1 MEECVKLEYAE
12 TAVPVKRRKIK
23 GILPLLFA
31 GSLVIVAADQG
42 MNALRKPD
50 LFRREHTVAE
60 EKVKAN
66 RTLKHLFDME
76 EPVGKCVSLS
86 ETSTVKIPMEVSEDS
101 EAAFLLET
109 SIDWDS
115 FPTGETGGMSGPDEA
130 GEDTK
135 TEEVIVV
142 PDPLIPDKIPTGTE
156 NLPTTDI
163 PLTDHPTVDPPLTD
177 NPAVD
182 RPTTDDPAA
191 DRPTADENDGSIS
204 GDTEE
209 DTDLGEGGSSDSG
222 VQDGNTDGDASETPG
237 DGTADGDTADGDTAD
252 GGAENPAVPASPW
265 VVDESGMLC
274 KITPELLEID
284 DGVLYL
290 PEGIF
295 TGIRKD
301 AFSGL
306 SGGVYEIVLP
316 SALTVIEKGALAKL
330 TDLEWIEA
338 GGSPVFASE
347 DGVLFDAEMKEI
359 LAFPSGKTGA
369 YIVPPT
375 VERIAAG
382 AFENSRLE
390 RLDLWECKMV
400 EMDPGMFGAGDG
412 NGMTIAVPGGSLAH
426 YEPIF
431 AGCGVQLI

>member
-60 EKVKAN
+60 EKVKAY
-66 RTLKHLFDME
+66 RTSKHLVDME

-135 TEEVIVV
+135 TEEAIVV

-156 NLPTTDI
+156 NLPT
-163 PLTDHPTVDPPLTD
+163 
-177 NPAVD
+177 
-182 RPTTDDPAA
+182 
-191 DRPTADENDGSIS
+191 
-204 GDTEE
+204 TEE

-252 GGAENPAVPASPW
+252 GGEENPAVPASPW

>member
-60 EKVKAN
+60 EKVKAY
-66 RTLKHLFDME
+66 RTSKHLVDME

-115 FPTGETGGMSGPDEA
+115 FPTGETGGMSGPDET

-142 PDPLIPDKIPTGTE
+142 PDPLIPDKIPTGT
-156 NLPTTDI
+156 
-163 PLTDHPTVDPPLTD
+163 
-177 NPAVD
+177 
-182 RPTTDDPAA
+182 
-191 DRPTADENDGSIS
+191 
-204 GDTEE
+204 
-209 DTDLGEGGSSDSG
+209 
-222 VQDGNTDGDASETPG
+222 
-237 DGTADGDTADGDTAD
+237 ADGDTVDGDTAD

-375 VERIAAG
+375 VQRIAAG

-400 EMDPGMFGAGDG
+400 EMDSGMFGAGDG

>member
-31 GSLVIVAADQG
+31 GSLVIVATDQG

-50 LFRREHTVAE
+50 LFQREHTVAE

-66 RTLKHLFDME
+66 RTSKRLFGME

-86 ETSTVKIPMEVSEDS
+86 ETSTVKIPTEVSEDS

-115 FPTGETGGMSGPDEA
+115 FPTGETGGMSGPDET

-142 PDPLIPDKIPTGTE
+142 PDPPIPDKIPTGPE
-156 NLPTTDI
+156 NLPTTDT

-237 DGTADGDTADGDTAD
+237 DGTADGDTADG
-252 GGAENPAVPASPW
+252 GAENPAVPASPW

-306 SGGVYEIVLP
+306 SGGIYEIVLP

-382 AFENSRLE
+382 AFENL
-390 RLDLWECKMV
+390 
-400 EMDPGMFGAGDG
+400 
-412 NGMTIAVPGGSLAH
+412 SLIH
-426 YEPIF
+426 I
-431 AGCGVQLI
+431 

>member
-1 MEECVKLEYAE
+1 
-12 TAVPVKRRKIK
+12 
-23 GILPLLFA
+23 
-31 GSLVIVAADQG
+31 
-42 MNALRKPD
+42 
-50 LFRREHTVAE
+50 
-60 EKVKAN
+60 
-66 RTLKHLFDME
+66 
-76 EPVGKCVSLS
+76 
-86 ETSTVKIPMEVSEDS
+86 MEVSEDS

-115 FPTGETGGMSGPDEA
+115 FPTGETGGMSGPDET

-163 PLTDHPTVDPPLTD
+163 PLNDHPTVDPPLTD

-191 DRPTADENDGSIS
+191 DRPTADENDGFIS

-222 VQDGNTDGDASETPG
+222 VQDGNTAGDASETPG
-237 DGTADGDTADGDTAD
+237 DGTADGDTVDGDTAD

-375 VERIAAG
+375 VQRIAAG

-400 EMDPGMFGAGDG
+400 EMDSGMFGAGDG

>member
-1 MEECVKLEYAE
+1 MCESVRNINGKNTNESFG
-12 TAVPVKRRKIK
+12 R
-23 GILPLLFA
+23 
-31 GSLVIVAADQG
+31 
-42 MNALRKPD
+42 
-50 LFRREHTVAE
+50 FRSRV
-60 EKVKAN
+60 
-66 RTLKHLFDME
+66 
-76 EPVGKCVSLS
+76 
-86 ETSTVKIPMEVSEDS
+86 
-101 EAAFLLET
+101 LLET

-252 GGAENPAVPASPW
+252 GETADGGAENPAVPASPW

-274 KITPELLEID
+274 KIDSWNCWKSTMAF
-284 DGVLYL
+284 Y
-290 PEGIF
+290 IF
-295 TGIRKD
+295 RRGFLQEYGKMR
-301 AFSGL
+301 F
-306 SGGVYEIVLP
+306 
-316 SALTVIEKGALAKL
+316 
-330 TDLEWIEA
+330 
-338 GGSPVFASE
+338 PVFPEVFTRSWSH
-347 DGVLFDAEMKEI
+347 
-359 LAFPSGKTGA
+359 P
-369 YIVPPT
+369 
-375 VERIAAG
+375 
-382 AFENSRLE
+382 
-390 RLDLWECKMV
+390 
-400 EMDPGMFGAGDG
+400 
-412 NGMTIAVPGGSLAH
+412 H
-426 YEPIF
+426 
-431 AGCGVQLI
+431 

>member
-60 EKVKAN
+60 EKVKAY
-66 RTLKHLFDME
+66 RTSKHLVDME

-86 ETSTVKIPMEVSEDS
+86 ETSTVKIPMKVSEDS

-115 FPTGETGGMSGPDEA
+115 FPTGETGVDVRPDDK

-135 TEEVIVV
+135 TEEVRIVNR
-142 PDPLIPDKIPTGTE
+142 DPLIPDKIPTGTE

-222 VQDGNTDGDASETPG
+222 VHDGNTDGDASETPG

-252 GGAENPAVPASPW
+252 GGEENLFPASPW
-265 VVDESGMLC
+265 VVDESGMLQRSLRNC
-274 KITPELLEID
+274 WKSTMAFYIFRRGFLQEYGKMRFPVFPE
-284 DGVLYL
+284 V
-290 PEGIF
+290 F
-295 TGIRKD
+295 TR
-301 AFSGL
+301 SW
-306 SGGVYEIVLP
+306 SHP
-316 SALTVIEKGALAKL
+316 HCVIEKGALAKL

-338 GGSPVFASE
+338 GEVR
-347 DGVLFDAEMKEI
+347 
-359 LAFPSGKTGA
+359 
-369 YIVPPT
+369 Y
-375 VERIAAG
+375 
-382 AFENSRLE
+382 
-390 RLDLWECKMV
+390 CK
-400 EMDPGMFGAGDG
+400 
-412 NGMTIAVPGGSLAH
+412 
-426 YEPIF
+426 
-431 AGCGVQLI
+431 

>member
-31 GSLVIVAADQG
+31 GSLVIVAADSG

-60 EKVKAN
+60 EKVKAY
-66 RTLKHLFDME
+66 RTSKHLVDME

-115 FPTGETGGMSGPDEA
+115 FPTGETGGMSGPDET

-163 PLTDHPTVDPPLTD
+163 PLNDHPTVDPPLTD

-182 RPTTDDPAA
+182 HPTTDDPAA
-191 DRPTADENDGSIS
+191 DRPTADENDGFIS

-222 VQDGNTDGDASETPG
+222 VQDGNTAGDASETPG
-237 DGTADGDTADGDTAD
+237 DGTADGDTVDGDTAD
-252 GGAENPAVPASPW
+252 GGAENPAVPASPR

-295 TGIRKD
+295 TGIRKN

-316 SALTVIEKGALAKL
+316 SALTVIRERR
-330 TDLEWIEA
+330 I
-338 GGSPVFASE
+338 
-347 DGVLFDAEMKEI
+347 
-359 LAFPSGKTGA
+359 GKTDRSGMDRGRRKSG
-369 YIVPPT
+369 I
-375 VERIAAG
+375 
-382 AFENSRLE
+382 
-390 RLDLWECKMV
+390 CK
-400 EMDPGMFGAGDG
+400 
-412 NGMTIAVPGGSLAH
+412 
-426 YEPIF
+426 
-431 AGCGVQLI
+431 